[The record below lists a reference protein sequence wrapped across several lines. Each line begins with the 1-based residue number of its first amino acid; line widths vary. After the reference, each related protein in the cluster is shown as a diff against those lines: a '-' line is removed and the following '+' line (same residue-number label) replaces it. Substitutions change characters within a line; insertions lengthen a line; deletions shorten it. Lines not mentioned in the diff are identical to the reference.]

1 MLLRELLGAG
11 RDERCFERGD
21 ERFATGE
28 RSFFV
33 ERTLQRDDEAAV
45 AAVTDPANLPTLR
58 AEQGKSRLDCRLPA
72 ANNRV

>member
-21 ERFATGE
+21 ERFATG
-28 RSFFV
+28 